1 MNKPLFSVVV
11 LVYRHYEH
19 LKTAVNSVLEQDYEN
34 IELIISDDGSSNFPA
49 RKIEEYI
56 EQNKRENIRSVTVR
70 CEPQNVGTVRH
81 INHVKEYCKGQ
92 YLIFLAGDDAL
103 YNAQVLTNYYEGFQK
118 APEGCCIEMA
128 QTAMF
133 DEKLEKLMGYYMSKP
148 VQDAVVETAIN
159 TDALKK
165 MLAIYGAC
173 LPTTSTCFK
182 REFFERFGDCNEE
195 YKLVEDF
202 PMHCRLANEG
212 WVIHYVNRVTI
223 KHRDGGISHGQSDTL
238 SASARSYYSD
248 LLKMDQEMV
257 MPLVEQLP
265 PEEQKFARRHWKKD
279 IRWLDMNLHREDK
292 SLKQRAYRLAYYLK
306 HNFKNIEAQR
316 DVLLK
321 FFMVFCVAKG
331 WIEQMYLQVFA
342 MDVHYI
348 FNAVMVC
355 VLILYALLSAMA
367 CMRHFV
373 WKIKAFPWEAISLG

>member
-34 IELIISDDGSSNFPA
+34 IELIISDDGSPNFPA
-49 RKIEEYI
+49 KKIEGYI
-56 EQNKRENIRSVTVR
+56 EQNKRENIRSVMVR

-81 INHVKEYCKGQ
+81 INHVKNCCKGQ

-118 APEGCCIEMA
+118 APAGCSIEMA

-133 DEKLEKLMGYYMSKP
+133 DEKLEKLLGYYMSKP
-148 VQDAVVETAIN
+148 VQDAVVETAVS

-165 MLAIYGAC
+165 VLAMYGPC

-182 REFFERFGDCNEE
+182 KEFFERFGDCNEE

-212 WVIHYVNRVTI
+212 WTIHYVNHVTI

-238 SASARSYYSD
+238 STSARSYYSD

-265 PEEQKFARRHWKKD
+265 PEEQKFARSHWKKD
-279 IRWLDMNLHREDK
+279 IRWLDMNLHRDDK
-292 SLKQRAYRLAYYLK
+292 SLRQCAYRLAYYLK
-306 HNFKNIEAQR
+306 HNFKNVEAKR
-316 DVLLK
+316 MVLLK
-321 FFMVFCVAKG
+321 FIMVLCVAKG
-331 WIEQMYLQVFA
+331 WIEQMYLQAFA
-342 MDVHYI
+342 MDVHNLLNI
-348 FNAVMVC
+348 VTVC
-355 VLILYALLSAMA
+355 VLALYVLLSAMA
-367 CMRHFV
+367 GMRYLV
-373 WKIKAFPWEAISLG
+373 RKIKDFPREVISLG